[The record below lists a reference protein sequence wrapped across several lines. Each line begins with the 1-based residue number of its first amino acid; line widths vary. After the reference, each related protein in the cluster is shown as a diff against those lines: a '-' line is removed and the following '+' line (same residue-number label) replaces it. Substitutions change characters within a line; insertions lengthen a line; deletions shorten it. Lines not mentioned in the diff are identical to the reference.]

1 MMLPWLVDKS
11 LLHVGHLSLGSVEFL
26 AAGVVLQGI
35 TEAWPSNLLPVTKCQ
50 LYTCFSFYF
59 SLFWRI
65 LVIYQTYFSND
76 KKLRIYEM

>member
-1 MMLPWLVDKS
+1 MLPWLVDKS
-11 LLHVGHLSLGSVEFL
+11 LLHVGQLSLGSVEFL

-50 LYTCFSFYF
+50 LYLCFSFYF

-65 LVIYQTYFSND
+65 RVIYQTYFSNN